1 MIRLNIIIFVYIQI
15 SLDDSTLLEK
25 QSTNSVRHKCWGST
39 LTFPAVEFQNSVKMI
54 GFFFLV
60 CPL

>member
-1 MIRLNIIIFVYIQI
+1 MIRLNIIIFVYIQK

-39 LTFPAVEFQNSVKMI
+39 LTFPAEEFQNSVKMI
-54 GFFFLV
+54 AFFFLV
-60 CPL
+60 WPL